1 VKPGAFLV
9 GCLLV
14 VLALAVDLR
23 GADATPAAGDPGA
36 LATEG
41 LTSTKEHGVIKVV
54 PEPELADG
62 RLVMK
67 IVAFNRDRAPAG
79 FGPDSIKVSTSAGKQ
94 VPLMSMEDLAAQVRR
109 AQGARLPHAVD
120 VFGSSAPAVAHDE
133 AGRPDVGN
141 YTGGSNSMGSRIT
154 TREPRPEAAGN
165 DAPKVQQQIADLES
179 AILKVQTIAPSAAAG
194 GQIVT
199 RKINFGRKEEHA
211 LRVLIDFNGEQHE
224 FNFAAPPAH

>member
-1 VKPGAFLV
+1 MRPRKILAG
-9 GCLLV
+9 GLLV
-14 VLALAVDLR
+14 VLALALDQR
-23 GADATPAAGDPGA
+23 SADVTAAPGDPGA

-67 IVAFNRDRAPAG
+67 IVAFNRDRAPAD

-109 AQGARLPHAVD
+109 AQQPRLPNAVD
-120 VFGSSAPAVAHDE
+120 VFGTSGPAVAHDE

-154 TREPRPEAAGN
+154 TRERSPETASN
-165 DAPKVQQQIADLES
+165 DAPKVQQEIAALES
-179 AILKVQTIAPSAAAG
+179 AILKAQTIAPSSAAG

-199 RKINFGRKEEHA
+199 QKINFGPQEQHA

-224 FNFAAPPAH
+224 FNFAAPLAH